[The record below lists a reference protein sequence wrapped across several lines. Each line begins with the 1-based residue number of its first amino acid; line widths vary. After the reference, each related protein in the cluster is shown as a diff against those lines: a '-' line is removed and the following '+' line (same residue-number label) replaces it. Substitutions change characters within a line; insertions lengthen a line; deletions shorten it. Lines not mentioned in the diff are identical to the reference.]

1 MGRLFDEATRQR
13 TLFKAW
19 QKIKSN
25 GRRSSADETREA
37 IEEFDKNTLSNILK
51 IQKQLRSGTFQFDP
65 QHGVTIKKSSGGKRG
80 IVMASVRNR
89 IVERALLDTLQDK
102 SKFVRSVNTQPTSVG
117 GVPNRSVPHGLQLI
131 ENAFADAKI
140 HFVRSDISGFFD
152 GIPREKVL
160 AAISR
165 DVGDP
170 EFMGLLEQAS
180 TVVLYNEASLGEDR
194 KIFPTDNEGVAQ
206 GSPLSPLF
214 GNILLYEF
222 DKKLNGRGV
231 MCVRFV
237 DDFVVMSD
245 SEKRCRGAF
254 KSAQKFLKDL
264 GLECHDPYS
273 GTSSPD
279 KAQFGNAHSGG
290 FSFLGYDC
298 APGLFQPNRKARNS
312 LLEKVRS
319 RIKAGQ
325 VAIGHVRKKQN
336 SFAARSRYV
345 QTMAV
350 VDSVVR
356 GWGEAFAYGN
366 APQTIR
372 DLDRKIDDLLADFR
386 AWYALQCKHMNA
398 KDRRRTG
405 GVGLLEDIKPKR
417 LREAPFTLT
426 QPEKFRK
433 TKSTSI
439 ISTDGSTAGKFNK
452 DTGLSPVGAWAFKNH
467 ETGEEVSGSVF
478 ETTNNRMELTAVI
491 EAMKR
496 VSVGSS
502 AIIRS
507 DSKYVCHA
515 VNNQH
520 VVVGNHDL
528 WQDFRDA
535 NKGRKIRLVWVKGHA
550 GDTFNEATDKLARR
564 TAETALKSK
573 NAMKFAENLAAH

>member
-1 MGRLFDEATRQR
+1 MGRLFDEATKQR

-25 GRRSSADETREA
+25 GRRSSADETQEA
-37 IEEFDKNTLSNILK
+37 IQEFDKNSLSNIRQ
-51 IQKQLRSGTFQFDP
+51 IQKQLRSGKFRFDP

-89 IVERALLDTLQDK
+89 IIERALLDTLQGK
-102 SKFVRSVNTQPTSVG
+102 SDFVKSVNTQPTSVG

-131 ENAFADAKI
+131 DDAFGDGNV

-160 AAISR
+160 DAISS
-165 DVGDP
+165 DVADP
-170 EFMGLLEQAS
+170 EFMKLLDQAS
-180 TVVLYNEASLGEDR
+180 TVVLQNQASLGEDR
-194 KIFPTDNEGVAQ
+194 KVFPTDSEGVAQ

-222 DKKLNGRGV
+222 DKQFNGRGV
-231 MCVRFV
+231 ICVRFI
-237 DDFVVMSD
+237 DDFVIMSD

-254 KSAQKFLKDL
+254 KSARKHLRDL

-312 LLEKVRS
+312 LLEKIRG
-319 RIKAGQ
+319 RIKAGKT
-325 VAIGHVRKKQN
+325 AIGHVRKKQN

-350 VDSVVR
+350 IDSVVR

-366 APQTIR
+366 VPQTIR
-372 DLDRKIDDLLADFR
+372 DLDKKIDELLAGFR
-386 AWYALQCKHMNA
+386 SWYALQSKHMNA

-405 GVGLLEDIKPKR
+405 GVGLLEDIRPK
-417 LREAPFTLT
+417 LLQEAPFTLD
-426 QPEKFRK
+426 PPKKFRR
-433 TKSTSI
+433 TQTTSF
-439 ISTDGSTAGKFNK
+439 ISTDGSTAGKSNR
-452 DTGLSPVGAWAFKNH
+452 DTGLAPVGAWAYINH
-467 ETGEEVSGSVF
+467 QTKEERSGCDRG
-478 ETTNNRMELTAVI
+478 TTNNRMELKAVI
-491 EAMKR
+491 QAIDSIPTGGA
-496 VSVGSS
+496 V
-502 AIIRS
+502 IIRS
-507 DSKYVCHA
+507 DSKYVSNA
-515 VNNQH
+515 VNNGS
-520 VVVGNHDL
+520 VVTSNHDL
-528 WQDFRDA
+528 WKEFVDVS
-535 NKGRKIRLVWVKGHA
+535 KGRELRVVWIKGHD
-550 GDTFNEATDKLARR
+550 GDAFNEAADKLARK
-564 TAETALKSK
+564 TAE
-573 NAMKFAENLAAH
+573 NAIRTKPAEKPKAT